1 MVRKI
6 SNQEFDDIFIKYSDM
21 VTRLCILNLRN
32 TTDAKNCFQNVFI
45 KLFQSEKDFENDE
58 HIKAWLIRVT
68 LNECKNYQK
77 LFYKPMINIDE
88 VIVVKKQE
96 ELVLLPIVLKLPLKY
111 KNVLYLHYYEGYK
124 TSEIAS
130 MLNMNENTIKSHLK
144 RGRELLR
151 KEVGEF
157 YE

>member
-32 TTDAKNCFQNVFI
+32 TTDAKDCFQNVFI

>member
-32 TTDAKNCFQNVFI
+32 TTDAKDCFQNVFI

-96 ELVLLPIVLKLPLKY
+96 ELVLLPVVLKLLLKY

-151 KEVGEF
+151 KEVGEL